1 MTELKRISTNVVYDA
16 HPFAR
21 EILARLQN
29 AGFEAVLIGGVVRDG
44 LQAQL
49 QRDVLFP
56 PKDVDIATAALP
68 QEIRR
73 LFHDRTIIGV
83 GEEFGVLLIVAPDG
97 KTYEVASF
105 RVESEYDGRWPGKV
119 DLVRDLESDVLRRDL
134 TINGLAATVDG
145 QVIDLVGGTK
155 DLVARRVVTIGDP
168 VVRFN
173 EDYLRMMR
181 VVRFACR
188 IDGDVDETAAQA
200 VRDHAD
206 AIQEISSE
214 RIGDELLRILETSR
228 AAHGL
233 ELLDAL
239 GLLPHIL
246 PELSNCHGVPQPEEY
261 HPEGDV
267 FVHTTEAV
275 RVADGFIRDPIVKLA
290 VVLHDIGK
298 PVALERND
306 GRNMGGHCSMGARM
320 AKEIGRRLRLS
331 NQQTQRLSFLVRH
344 HMRIADFPKMGRG
357 KQIRFLSEGEV
368 QQASTL
374 SVRYPLFYDL
384 LQVLV
389 ADCEASAH
397 RSTGWAPILQ
407 ETIRVMDHIERVC
420 GLQRA
425 RGIIDGHDL
434 TNLGLSPGP
443 RLGRILN
450 HVHDRI
456 LAGHIATR
464 EDAVAFAQS
473 LIDEESLLPDENY
486 GQN

>member
-1 MTELKRISTNVVYDA
+1 MNELKRISTNVVYDA

-21 EILARLQN
+21 EILVRLQD

-68 QEIRR
+68 EEIRR
-73 LFHDRTIIGV
+73 TFHDRTIIGV

-97 KTYEVASF
+97 RTYEVASF

-119 DLVRDLESDVLRRDL
+119 DLVRDLESDVRRRDL
-134 TINGLAATVDG
+134 TVNGLAATIDG
-145 QVIDLVGGTK
+145 EVIDLVGGTK
-155 DLVARRVVTIGDP
+155 DLVARRVSTIGDP
-168 VVRFN
+168 VVRFR

-188 IDGDVDETAAQA
+188 IDGDVDDGTAQA
-200 VRDHAD
+200 VRDHAN
-206 AIQEISSE
+206 AIQNISLE
-214 RIGDELLRILETSR
+214 RIGDEMLRILETPR
-228 AAHGL
+228 AALGL
-233 ELLDAL
+233 ELLDSL
-239 GLLPHIL
+239 GLLLHIL

-267 FVHTTEAV
+267 FVHTTESV

-320 AKEIGRRLRLS
+320 AKAVGRRLRLS
-331 NQQTQRLSFLVRH
+331 NQQIQRVDFLVRH
-344 HMRIADFPKMGRG
+344 HMRIADFPEMGRG

-374 SVRYPLFYDL
+374 SERYSLFCDL

-389 ADCEASAH
+389 ADCEATAH
-397 RSTGWAPILQ
+397 RSAGWAPILQ
-407 ETIRVMDHIERVC
+407 ETIQVMDHIERVC

-434 TNLGLSPGP
+434 TNLGLGPGP
-443 RLGRILN
+443 QLGRILN
-450 HVHDRI
+450 TIHDRI
-456 LAGHIATR
+456 LAGHIATH
-464 EDAVAFAQS
+464 EDAVALAQS
-473 LIDEESLLPDENY
+473 LIDEEALSPDENY
-486 GQN
+486 GRN

>member
-1 MTELKRISTNVVYDA
+1 MTELKRISTDVVYEA
-16 HPFAR
+16 HPFVR
-21 EILARLQN
+21 EILARLHD

-44 LQAQL
+44 LQSRL
-49 QRDVLFP
+49 QRDVIFP

-68 QEIRR
+68 QEIRST
-73 LFHDRTIIGV
+73 FHDRTIIGV

-105 RVESEYDGRWPGKV
+105 RVETEYDGRWPGKV
-119 DLVRDLESDVLRRDL
+119 DLVRDLESDVRRRDL

-145 QVIDLVGGTK
+145 EIIDLVGGTK
-155 DLVARRVVTIGDP
+155 DLVARRVATIGDP
-168 VVRFN
+168 VVRFG

-181 VVRFACR
+181 VVRFTCR
-188 IDGDVDETAAQA
+188 INGDIDETAAQA

-214 RIGDELLRILETSR
+214 RIGDELLRILETPR

-233 ELLDAL
+233 ELLDDL
-239 GLLPHIL
+239 GLLSHIL
-246 PELSNCHGVPQPEEY
+246 PELANCHDVPQPEEY

-267 FVHTTEAV
+267 FVHTIEAV
-275 RVADGFIRDPIVKLA
+275 RVADDFICDPIIKLA

-298 PVALERND
+298 PVALKRND
-306 GRNMGGHCSMGARM
+306 GRNMGGHCVMGARM
-320 AKEIGRRLRLS
+320 SKEIGRRLRLS
-331 NQQTQRLSFLVRH
+331 NQQSQRLSFLVRH
-344 HMRIADFPKMGRG
+344 HMRIADLPRMGRG

-368 QQASTL
+368 QEASTL
-374 SVRYPLFYDL
+374 PGRYPLFFDL

-397 RSTGWAPILQ
+397 RSTGWEPILQ
-407 ETIRVMDHIERVC
+407 ETIRVMDHIERIC

-425 RGIIDGHDL
+425 REIIDGHDL
-434 TNLGLSPGP
+434 RDLGLNPGP

-456 LAGHIATR
+456 LAGHITTR
-464 EDAVAFAQS
+464 EDAFAFAQA
-473 LIDEESLLPDENY
+473 LIDEGSPLLDENY

>member
-1 MTELKRISTNVVYDA
+1 MTKLKRISTDTVYEA

-21 EILARLQN
+21 EILARLHG

-44 LQAQL
+44 LQSQL
-49 QRDVLFP
+49 QRDVIFP
-56 PKDVDIATAALP
+56 PKDIDIATAAVP

-73 LFHDRTIIGV
+73 IFHDRTIIGV

-97 KTYEVASF
+97 RTYEVASF

-119 DLVRDLESDVLRRDL
+119 DLVRDLESDVQRRDL
-134 TINGLAATVDG
+134 TINGLAASLDG
-145 QVIDLVGGTK
+145 EVIDLVGGTK
-155 DLVARRVVTIGDP
+155 DLVARRVATIGDP
-168 VVRFN
+168 GVRFG
-173 EDYLRMMR
+173 EDYLRMIR
-181 VVRFACR
+181 VVRFACY
-188 IDGDVDETAAQA
+188 IDGDIDEETSQA
-200 VRDHAD
+200 VCDHAGE
-206 AIQEISSE
+206 IRGISSE
-214 RIGDELLRILETSR
+214 RIGDELLRILATPRSAR
-228 AAHGL
+228 GL
-233 ELLDAL
+233 ELLDDL
-239 GLLPHIL
+239 GLLAHIL
-246 PELSNCHGVPQPEEY
+246 PELSSCHDVPQPEEY

-267 FVHTTEAV
+267 FVHTIEAM
-275 RVADGFIRDPIVKLA
+275 RIADSFIGDPIVKLA
-290 VVLHDIGK
+290 VLLHDIGK

-306 GRNMGGHCSMGARM
+306 GRNMGGHCAIGARM
-320 AKEIGRRLRLS
+320 AREIGRRLRLS
-331 NQQTQRLSFLVRH
+331 KQQAQRLSFLVLH

-368 QQASTL
+368 QEGSALST
-374 SVRYPLFYDL
+374 RYPLFFDL

-407 ETIRVMDHIERVC
+407 ETIQVIDHVERVC

-425 RGIIDGHDL
+425 REMIDGHDL
-434 TNLGLSPGP
+434 GDLGLDPGP

-450 HVHDRI
+450 HIHDRI

-464 EDAVAFAQS
+464 EDAISSARS
-473 LIDEESLLPDENY
+473 LIDGDSPLPDENY